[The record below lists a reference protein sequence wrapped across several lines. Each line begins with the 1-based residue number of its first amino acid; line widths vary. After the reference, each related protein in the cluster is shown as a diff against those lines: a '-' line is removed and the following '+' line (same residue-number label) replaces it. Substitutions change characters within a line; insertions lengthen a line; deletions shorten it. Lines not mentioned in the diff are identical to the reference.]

1 MTSSAEFDEIYD
13 KYKSDIYRLCYH
25 LSQDRGEAE
34 DMFQE
39 VWLRVVRHLPEK
51 GNKENLKLWLLVV
64 AMNLHR
70 DLLRKKRV
78 RRMFLLSKIKHER
91 AEASSAEE
99 PAVSLS
105 DPVEST
111 ERAVMRRN
119 IDQAL
124 ARLPAKQRRIFVL
137 KEIEGLRQAEIAGVL
152 GIPVGTVKSL
162 MHRAVKRLQRELAAY
177 NPKGE
182 KIKCDARILRV

>member
-1 MTSSAEFDEIYD
+1 MTSTAEFDEIYD
-13 KYKSDIYRLCYH
+13 RYKSDVYRLAYH
-25 LSQDRGEAE
+25 LTQNQGEAE

-51 GNKENLKLWLLVV
+51 RNRENLKPWLLVIV
-64 AMNLHR
+64 MNLYR
-70 DLLRKKRV
+70 DLLRKKQV
-78 RRMFLLSKIKHER
+78 RRMFLLGKIKHEI

-99 PAVSLS
+99 SAAPLS
-105 DPVEST
+105 DPAEKA
-111 ERAVMRRN
+111 ERAAMRRN
-119 IDQAL
+119 INHAL

-137 KEIEGLRQAEIAGVL
+137 KEIEGLRQAEIAAGL
-152 GIPVGTVKSL
+152 GIPLGTVKSL

-182 KIKCDARILRV
+182 KIKCDAKILSV